1 MHNKHL
7 NHLLFLDI
15 ETVAEHSSF
24 EQLSERKQK
33 LWEKKSSF
41 FKEAEHQ
48 TAIEMYQKA
57 GIYAEFGK
65 IVCIA
70 VGYFHQQNDLTELRI
85 KAFSSDDEK
94 ELLTAFT
101 AMIRKHFD
109 SFETVLCAHNGKEFD
124 FPYMARRL
132 LVHEIDL
139 PKPFQLSGKKPWE
152 VKHQDTM
159 ELWKF
164 GDYKH
169 YTSLDLLAELFQ
181 VDSSKSDIDG
191 SMVNSVYYQE
201 KDLARITEYCK
212 RDVAVLAKV
221 YLKLTQE
228 RSINDLSVKLL

>member
-15 ETVAEHSSF
+15 ETVAEHPSF
-24 EQLSERKQK
+24 QQLSERKQK

-48 TAIEMYQKA
+48 TAAEMYEKA

-70 VGYFHQQNDLTELRI
+70 VGYFHQQDDLTELRI

-101 AMIRKHFD
+101 EMISKHFN

-124 FPYMARRL
+124 FPYIARRL

-181 VDSSKSDIDG
+181 VASSKSDIDG

-212 RDVAVLAKV
+212 RDVAVLAQV